1 MSLKCCYFVAI
12 SSLTGKVFSK
22 SVWDATIMTYLTRSV
37 LLLFARISSCH
48 VALLCHLLIPSC
60 ALGWSWG
67 YTSTLQRHGKQTSGI
82 RFHSDMRKE
91 CCVSCHRLE
100 KELLSERE
108 MSQCKCLL
116 AKVQRPW
123 HRAEE
128 YRGVN
133 CWSHLVT
140 FSLPSHLSQ
149 RHSISSMQWLC
160 SIWPEWVWSICQLES
175 GKIARTIQRDGE
187 SSMMTHHVSKHLK
200 GNFVP
205 PSLCHIFTHRT
216 FRTPSLS
223 FTVLNQMNQR
233 PAEKLCEV
241 HCTAQSPEKR
251 RVPLLCVKWCFFG
264 AA

>member
-1 MSLKCCYFVAI
+1 MWVAIALKKSSSLKEKCQSA
-12 SSLTGKVFSK
+12 
-22 SVWDATIMTYLTRSV
+22 SVY
-37 LLLFARISSCH
+37 
-48 VALLCHLLIPSC
+48 
-60 ALGWSWG
+60 G
-67 YTSTLQRHGKQTSGI
+67 Q
-82 RFHSDMRKE
+82 
-91 CCVSCHRLE
+91 
-100 KELLSERE
+100 
-108 MSQCKCLL
+108 
-116 AKVQRPW
+116 VQRPW
-123 HRAEE
+123 HGAEE

-140 FSLPSHLSQ
+140 FSLPGHLTQ

-175 GKIARTIQRDGE
+175 GKIAMTIQRDGE

-233 PAEKLCEV
+233 PAWAEIIKM
-241 HCTAQSPEKR
+241 HCPVACAKKTKVWILLRIFGYSP
-251 RVPLLCVKWCFFG
+251 C
-264 AA
+264 